1 MQTTCPAGVPSF
13 LAQMPVL
20 GSALRG
26 ICVRAVERMI
36 EDIEAVVDR
45 TRRSGKPVQQVLKEL
60 GNEHRAKLS
69 KGEKARRAKEA
80 RASAPRTL

>member
-1 MQTTCPAGVPSF
+1 
-13 LAQMPVL
+13 MPVL

-45 TRRSGKPVQQVLKEL
+45 TRRSGRPVQEVLKEL
-60 GNEHRAKLS
+60 GNEHRAKLA
-69 KGEKARRAKEA
+69 KEDKARQAKAA
-80 RASAPRTL
+80 RASSSRTL